1 MNTVDDLRPL
11 LPRVRRMLRT
21 LPGFVGVGLG
31 VADDGGGTPVW
42 RVYVDGAAGAA
53 GRAQDAG
60 VPASMLGLPTQ
71 VVAART
77 AVPTAGPP
85 FITAGASIETNHNK
99 GAGSLGCFARDSGGH
114 PVLLSCAHV
123 LFPGFKIIDKLAVY
137 SPDYSSCCSGGVRV
151 GRPVYDPNQ
160 KAQPTEG
167 NEWVGGY
174 HEGQWTG
181 GFNWIPAKV
190 RVMGT
195 AVNGHASETDCA
207 MARLDPG
214 VKFHNA
220 WQVDLGGTVTTI
232 PIKGAVTDGLGI
244 GKGPPVGTLP
254 SHEQY
259 VRVYNA
265 VNGRLRFGTMLSN
278 TLSEPDVT
286 DPDRIVMR
294 MGISDPRDHGHGSK
308 TNVNQFLILPRPSP
322 IPGQSLKD
330 SYHNGEELSFEGG
343 DSGSV
348 VINHENRVVAM
359 IIRAGPIDEYF
370 KLDRTAPEFAHIG
383 NIATAT
389 PIGPIL
395 ERLQVEIPAVEDG
408 WSGTAPSAG
417 DPVHIFLDR
426 PSSAA
431 ELAQQRAVE
440 HLREQLRTSVLGRLL
455 LGKIGQHRREV
466 RQLLTST
473 RSVAAA
479 WQAMQG
485 AAFYHHC
492 VQGVRTPRHSI
503 PTVINGVSRAQ
514 LVDTM
519 LPLLIRHAGPVLR
532 RDLERYGRVVAG
544 MLLPVET
551 IQDVP
556 VALAR
561 PRVRS

>member
-1 MNTVDDLRPL
+1 MSSVENLRPH
-11 LPRVRRMLRT
+11 LPQVRRMLRD
-21 LPGFVGVGLG
+21 LPGIVGVGLG
-31 VADDGGGTPVW
+31 VADDDSATPVW
-42 RVYVDGAAGAA
+42 RVYVDGSD
-53 GRAQDAG
+53 QTQEAG
-60 VPASMLGLPTQ
+60 VPVSVLGLPTRI
-71 VVAART
+71 VVARAT
-77 AVPTAGPP
+77 VPTAAPP
-85 FITAGASIETNHNK
+85 FVTAGASIETNHNK
-99 GAGSLGCFARDSGGH
+99 GPGSLGCFARDSGGH

-123 LFPGFKIIDKLAVY
+123 LFPGFKVIDKFAVY
-137 SPDYSSCCSGGVRV
+137 SPDYSSCCSSGVRI

-167 NEWVGGY
+167 EEWVGGY
-174 HEGQWTG
+174 HDGQWTG

-195 AVNGHASETDCA
+195 VVNGHASETDCA

-220 WQVDLGGTVTTI
+220 WQVNLGSTVTSI

-278 TLSEPDVT
+278 TLSEPDVA
-286 DPDRIVMR
+286 DPDRIIMR
-294 MGISDPRDHGHGSK
+294 VGMSDPRDHGTGSK
-308 TNVNQFLILPRPSP
+308 TNVNQFMILPRPSP
-322 IPGQSLKD
+322 IPGQSLSD
-330 SYHNGEELSFEGG
+330 SYHNGEELTFESG

-348 VINHENRVVAM
+348 VINHENRVIAM

-370 KLDRTAPEFAHIG
+370 KLDRSAPEFAHVG
-383 NIATAT
+383 NLGIAT
-389 PIGPIL
+389 PIGPVL
-395 ERLQVEIPAVEDG
+395 ERLQVEIPAAEDG
-408 WSGTAPSAG
+408 WSGTTPSAG
-417 DPVHIFLDR
+417 GPVHIFLGR
-426 PSSAA
+426 PPSNVD
-431 ELAQQRAVE
+431 LAQRRGVE
-440 HLREQLRTSVLGRLL
+440 QLREQLRTSLLGRLL

-466 RQLLTST
+466 RELLTSV
-473 RSVAAA
+473 RPVAAA

-492 VQGVRTPRHSI
+492 VQGVRAPGHTI

-514 LVDTM
+514 LAETM
-519 LPLLIRHAGPVLR
+519 LPLLLRHAGPVLR
-532 RDLERYGRVVAG
+532 RDLERYGPKMIG
-544 MLLPVET
+544 LLLPVET

-556 VALAR
+556 LVLAR
-561 PRVRS
+561 PRARS